1 MKILMS
7 TMSLQELIGKK
18 VSVRTGIATLR
29 DIKGTI
35 EGATETLIKLRDE
48 SDNVLYIPLGN
59 CGFIK
64 EES

>member
-1 MKILMS
+1 MA
-7 TMSLQELIGKK
+7 LQELIGKK
-18 VSVRTGIATLR
+18 VSIRTGIATLR

-48 SDNVLYIPLGN
+48 NDNILYLPLCN

-64 EES
+64 EEL

>member
-1 MKILMS
+1 MT
-7 TMSLQELIGKK
+7 TMALQELIGKK
-18 VSVRTGIATLR
+18 VSIRTGLSTLR

-35 EGATETLIKLRDE
+35 EGATETVIKLRAEND
-48 SDNVLYIPLGN
+48 DILYLPIGN